1 MRWACTIFPTFC
13 VAHGILFSASGTL
26 IVQSRAELTT
36 DDGQIIPRR
45 IPSEI
50 WAWYNLKGDC
60 MILVAHFFFGVIM
73 LALIELEV
81 VQFLD
86 WCPRIGCK
94 SSNNSKKEG
103 PPMVKDDDVI
113 AEENR
118 VAM

>member
-26 IVQSRAELTT
+26 LVQSRAELTT
-36 DDGQIIPRR
+36 DDGQIIPRK

-73 LALIELEV
+73 LTLIELEV

-94 SSNNSKKEG
+94 SS
-103 PPMVKDDDVI
+103 
-113 AEENR
+113 
-118 VAM
+118 